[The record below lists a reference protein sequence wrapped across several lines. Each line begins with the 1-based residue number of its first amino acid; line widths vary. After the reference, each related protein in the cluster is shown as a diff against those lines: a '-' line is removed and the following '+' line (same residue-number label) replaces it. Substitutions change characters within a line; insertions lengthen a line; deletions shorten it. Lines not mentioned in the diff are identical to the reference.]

1 MSNKMYQDQS
11 LHRADTDLRNT
22 CRVKF
27 YLNAHYNQTL
37 TKYIKISHFAEADT
51 GLGNIL
57 RVKVYLSA
65 YCNQTQK
72 REY

>member
-1 MSNKMYQDQS
+1 MICLTKCIKIS
-11 LHRADTDLRNT
+11 HFTEADTDLRNT

-51 GLGNIL
+51 GLGNTH
-57 RVKVYLSA
+57 RVKLYLSA

-72 REY
+72 